1 MLYENLQMEAAR
13 LGVEVYE
20 QPMQPTLK
28 GLYSDDVIWI
38 NNLIPTI
45 TEKICILA
53 EELGHYHTST
63 GHIIDLTDIRNLKQE
78 RRARDWAYQRLVPL
92 SKIVQAHHSGI
103 TSRYELAE
111 FLGVTEEFL
120 QAAIDRYREKYGTYA
135 MVDKHIVYFDPLA
148 VAEMFD

>member
-1 MLYENLQMEAAR
+1 MLYDSLLREAEHH
-13 LGVEVYE
+13 GVYIYE
-20 QPMQPTLK
+20 KPMTPTVK
-28 GLYSDDVIWI
+28 GLYADNIIWI
-38 NNLIPTI
+38 NRSVPTVV
-45 TEKICILA
+45 EKACILA

-63 GHIIDLTDIRNLKQE
+63 GHIIDLTDIRNRKQE
-78 RRARDWAYQRLVPL
+78 LRARDWAYNRLVPL

-120 QAAIDRYREKYGTYA
+120 QAAIDRYREKYGTYTI
-135 MVDKHIVYFDPLA
+135 VDGHIIYFNPLA